1 MDSLTQQSI
10 MNNLDRLLQER
21 GIKRSTLESGLGK
34 SSGYISRLQKQQPD
48 GTFRNHLSYD
58 FLREIASYLNVSMEY
73 LTNNAEQVTREE
85 KSLIDFLETVWHMS
99 TKGELFWRCVTLEQM
114 EDGPDFSNGP
124 IVSEVREWDE
134 DNPESPVDQLWIS
147 WKSLNRG
154 AGKRIDGVTYTHAD
168 FMDAYYY
175 ATIEKIDSVLYLYR
189 VNYYGKDGKNVFPDV
204 IEAYLEKGKEG
215 YYLCNSL
222 DWGEFVSVRIRD
234 LYQSAKDSV
243 STARLEEGALKLLDQ
258 FNAR

>member
-1 MDSLTQQSI
+1 M
-10 MNNLDRLLQER
+10 
-21 GIKRSTLESGLGK
+21 
-34 SSGYISRLQKQQPD
+34 QKQQAD

-58 FLREIASYLNVSMEY
+58 FLREIAAYLNVSMEY
-73 LTNNAEQVTREE
+73 LTNNVGQVTREE

-99 TKGELFWRCVTLEQM
+99 TKGELFWHSPTLEQIKAQM
-114 EDGPDFSNGP
+114 EEGPDESNGP
-124 IVSEVREWDE
+124 IVSKVREWDE
-134 DNPESPVDQLWIS
+134 DDPYAPPVDVLWAG

-154 AGKRIDGVTYTHAD
+154 AGKRIDGVTYTHAG
-168 FMDAYYY
+168 FMDTYYY
-175 ATIEKIDSVLYLYR
+175 ATVEKIDSVLYLYR
-189 VNYYGKDGKNVFPDV
+189 VNYYSDDRKNVFPDV
-204 IEAYLEKGKEG
+204 IEAYLEKGTEG

-243 STARLEEGALKLLDQ
+243 SSARLEEGALKLLDQ